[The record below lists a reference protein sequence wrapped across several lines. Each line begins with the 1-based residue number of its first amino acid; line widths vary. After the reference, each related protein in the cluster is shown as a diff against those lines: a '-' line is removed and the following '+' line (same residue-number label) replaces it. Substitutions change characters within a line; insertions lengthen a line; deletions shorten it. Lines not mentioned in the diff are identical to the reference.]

1 MNLKIMKHISFCL
14 ILLFTTFSI
23 TSCIE
28 PPLHLPG
35 QEMKIILPEVDTD
48 IDVAWDVHTDVQVK
62 YHFGWDETDA
72 ALWDSLEYPMPKTIE
87 VRRYY
92 TGENPDGDILGK
104 DGFTINTSSFRKYF
118 QFGYYNMLFWSDVDY
133 KGESPNV
140 KINETNPDA
149 VLAYTN
155 GSKGFKGLTI
165 NGADEDAVIGLHD
178 QPEMLY
184 AAYPKDVH
192 ISEDLNDY
200 EYDSINNVYIKHIE
214 AILKPLVYVYL
225 VQIILHNNESIVQT
239 VDGNAAITSLASG
252 VIVNTGHTL
261 NDACMVYMPT
271 RMKKDIIVDGEEVDI
286 VGGRLNTFGLCDM
299 ERYDSSR
306 GTSYQGG
313 RTKLHNYVYFDLTL
327 ADGSVKTY
335 KADVTDQIQKQAY
348 GGIITIDVD
357 CMQLEPEYQDDLK
370 MQSLFLPTIE
380 DYKEI
385 VWHFEI

>member
-178 QPEMLY
+178 QPEMMY
-184 AAYPKDVH
+184 GAYPKDVH
-192 ISEDLNDY
+192 ISENLNDY
-200 EYDSINNVYIKHIE
+200 EYDAENNVYIKHIE
-214 AILKPLVYVYL
+214 AILKPLVYMYL
-225 VQIILHNNESIVQT
+225 VQIVLHNNESIVQD
-239 VDGNAAITSLASG
+239 VDGNAAITSLARG
-252 VIVNTGHTL
+252 TIVNTGHTL
-261 NDACMVYMPT
+261 DDACMVYMPT
-271 RMKKDIIVDGEEVDI
+271 RMKKGIKIEGEEVDI

-299 ERYDSSR
+299 ERYDSNK
-306 GTSYQGG
+306 GTTYQGG
-313 RTKLHNYVYFDLTL
+313 RSDLHNYIYFDLTL
-327 ADGSVKTY
+327 ADGTVKTY
-335 KADVTDQIQKQAY
+335 RRDITDQMKKQAY
-348 GGIITIDVD
+348 GGIITIDID